1 MGLIQDEVLKEIL
14 EHYPKEQHKL
24 LTVQIKRMES
34 LIEENKDRYTND
46 LSFRTAF
53 DLMLNEMIMGSF
65 ILKGEN
71 NEN

>member
-1 MGLIQDEVLKEIL
+1 MTLIQDEVLKEIL

-24 LTVQIKRMES
+24 LSAQIKRIES
-34 LIEENKDRYTND
+34 LIDENKDRYGSD

-53 DLMLNEMIMGSF
+53 DLILNEIIMGSF
-65 ILKGEN
+65 ILKGDS